1 MKDTTI
7 ASNFNIKYYLN
18 HEKFITDFS
27 QEDILMGFD
36 LYTSNEFNILEE
48 NDIRYQVAELG
59 KVD

>member
-36 LYTSNEFNILEE
+36 LYTSNEFNIL
-48 NDIRYQVAELG
+48 
-59 KVD
+59 